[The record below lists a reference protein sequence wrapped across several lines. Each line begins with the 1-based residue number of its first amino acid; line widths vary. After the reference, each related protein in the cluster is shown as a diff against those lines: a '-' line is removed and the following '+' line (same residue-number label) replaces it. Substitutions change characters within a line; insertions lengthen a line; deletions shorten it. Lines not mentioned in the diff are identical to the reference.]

1 MSSDELKIKTR
12 YQFGF
17 PYHTILCG
25 NMVVVNLAEKNYKLA
40 KKIKKLLSENP
51 DLIFSKELINEF

>member
-1 MSSDELKIKTR
+1 MSSDELKIKTH

-25 NMVVVNLAEKNYKLA
+25 ETVVVNLLEKNYKLA

-51 DLIFSKELINEF
+51 DLIFNKEKI

>member
-1 MSSDELKIKTR
+1 MSSDELKIQTR

-17 PYHTILCG
+17 PYHRIVYG
-25 NMVVVNLAEKNYKLA
+25 DMVVVNLLEKNYKLA

-51 DLIFSKELINEF
+51 DLIFNKEKI

>member
-1 MSSDELKIKTR
+1 MSSDELKIQTR

-17 PYHTILCG
+17 PYHTILYG
-25 NMVVVNLAEKNYKLA
+25 EIVVVNLLEKNYKLA

-51 DLIFSKELINEF
+51 DLILNKEKI

>member
-1 MSSDELKIKTR
+1 MSSDKLKIQTR

-17 PYHTILCG
+17 PYHTILCEET
-25 NMVVVNLAEKNYKLA
+25 VVVKLLEKNYKLA

-51 DLIFSKELINEF
+51 DLIFNKEKI

>member
-40 KKIKKLLSENP
+40 SKIKKLLQENP
-51 DLIFSKELINEF
+51 EIIFEGVDK

>member
-1 MSSDELKIKTR
+1 MSSDELKIKTH

-17 PYHTILCG
+17 PYHSILYKD
-25 NMVVVNLAEKNYKLA
+25 MVVVNLLEKNYKLA

-51 DLIFSKELINEF
+51 DLIFSKELINE